1 VIDIRTRVV
10 ASAIALLLLLFVVE
24 LVRRRRL
31 KEEYS
36 ILWVTTALVILVL
49 AAWYEPLRW
58 ATDTIGAVADS
69 STLFFFGLVFAF
81 LMLLHFSV
89 RISALERQLTA
100 LVQEIGLLR
109 VREPPHDDAA
119 SRADRERVSA

>member
-1 VIDIRTRVV
+1 MR
-10 ASAIALLLLLFVVE
+10 SLGLLLFIVE

-36 ILWVTTALVILVL
+36 VLWVTTAVVIFIL
-49 AAWYEPLRW
+49 AAWYQPLRW
-58 ATDTIGAVADS
+58 VSDAIGAVADS

-89 RISALERQLTA
+89 RISSLERQLTA

-109 VREPPHDDAA
+109 ERRPSKDEAA
-119 SRADRERVSA
+119 ERERVSV

>member
-1 VIDIRTRVV
+1 VIDIQTRVV
-10 ASAIALLLLLFVVE
+10 ASAISLLLLLFIVE

-49 AAWYEPLRW
+49 ALWYEPLRW
-58 ATDTIGAVADS
+58 VSDSIGAVADS

-81 LMLLHFSV
+81 LMLLHFSI
-89 RISALERQLTA
+89 RISSLERQLTA

-109 VREPPHDDAA
+109 VREPPSDGATADAE
-119 SRADRERVSA
+119 RERLTV

>member
-1 VIDIRTRVV
+1 
-10 ASAIALLLLLFVVE
+10 LCLLLFIVE

-36 ILWVTTALVILVL
+36 ILWVTTALVILIL

-58 ATDTIGAVADS
+58 VSDSIGAVADS

-81 LMLLHFSV
+81 LMLLHFSI
-89 RISALERQLTA
+89 RISSLERQLTA

-109 VREPPHDDAA
+109 VREPPSDGSAA
-119 SRADRERVSA
+119 DSERDRLTA

>member
-1 VIDIRTRVV
+1 VIDLRTRLI
-10 ASAIALLLLLFVVE
+10 ASAIALLLLLFIVE

-49 AAWYEPLRW
+49 AAWYQPLRW
-58 ATDTIGAVADS
+58 ASDAIGAVADS

-81 LMLLHFSV
+81 LMLLHFSI
-89 RISALERQLTA
+89 RISSLERQLTA

-109 VREPPHDDAA
+109 VREPPGDESTSDAE
-119 SRADRERVSA
+119 RERLTA